1 MTATHD
7 DAHPGSLLVVE
18 DSPSDFAVL
27 KAHLRDGPFA
37 DSRIDHSATLA
48 GALDRLRDTSYS
60 AVLVDLGLPDS
71 EGLETFDRV
80 ASSAG
85 RAAVLVLTGLADER
99 LAEEAVH
106 RGAQDYLVKGTRG
119 PGEIARAVD
128 YAIRR
133 QSLLAELRDARD
145 EQLAAKDRFLSH
157 VSHELR
163 SPLAVVHQFSSL
175 LLDGI
180 GGPLSADQQEFLA
193 VVMRNVG
200 QLRLMIDDL
209 LTVSHAHRN
218 DVSVECEMFPIT
230 GLLDETVCAFR
241 SLAERKDITLDLV
254 AGPPLPD
261 VFADQGRVRE
271 VLGNLLDNSL
281 KFTPAGG
288 HVIVSAAAE
297 PDFVRVTVRDTG
309 HGISA
314 ADLPHIFEQFFQS
327 KPGDEA
333 GRNGLGLGLFVSRD
347 LITRQGGEMRAESEL
362 DHGTS
367 ISFTLPTAGRLA
379 DLEAPQ

>member
-1 MTATHD
+1 VTATHD

-106 RGAQDYLVKGTRG
+106 RGAQDYPVKGTRG

-209 LTVSHAHRN
+209 LTVSHAHRTTCP
-218 DVSVECEMFPIT
+218 SSARCS
-230 GLLDETVCAFR
+230 R
-241 SLAERKDITLDLV
+241 SPDCWTKRSARS
-254 AGPPLPD
+254 GPLPNARTSPWTWSPGHRFRMCSQIRD
-261 VFADQGRVRE
+261 GFA
-271 VLGNLLDNSL
+271 
-281 KFTPAGG
+281 KY
-288 HVIVSAAAE
+288 SAICW
-297 PDFVRVTVRDTG
+297 T
-309 HGISA
+309 
-314 ADLPHIFEQFFQS
+314 
-327 KPGDEA
+327 
-333 GRNGLGLGLFVSRD
+333 
-347 LITRQGGEMRAESEL
+347 TR
-362 DHGTS
+362 
-367 ISFTLPTAGRLA
+367 
-379 DLEAPQ
+379 